1 MAFVKPKKSLGQHF
15 LKNEA
20 IAKRIA
26 DSLLLSEPTAVLEI
40 GPGMGVL
47 TKHLVQRPEVQLK
60 VIEIDSESVAYLK
73 ENNVLPETDIIEGD
87 FLHLPLDS
95 MYPGKFCI
103 TGNYPYNISS
113 QILFK
118 VYHHRDQVPQLT
130 GMFQRE
136 VARRVCSG
144 PHSKEYGILSV
155 LLQAYYTLEYLFT
168 VDENEFNPPPKVKS
182 GVLRMTRNEVKDIGC
197 NEKLFLRVIKA
208 GFNQRR
214 KTLRNSMRAVVG
226 SEIIDIDLLS
236 QRPEQLTVAEFIR
249 LTNAVEQVLLRQ
261 NPALE
266 IPAETIDDQL
276 LDS

>member
-20 IAKRIA
+20 VAKRIA
-26 DSLLLSEPTAVLEI
+26 DSLLLAEPTPVLEI

-47 TKHLVQRPEVQLK
+47 TKHLKERPEIQLK
-60 VIEIDSESVAYLK
+60 VIEIDTESVTYLK
-73 ENNVLPETDIIEGD
+73 ENKILPEKDIIEGD
-87 FLHLPLDS
+87 FLRLPLDT

-118 VYHHRDQVPQLT
+118 VYHHREQVPQLT

-155 LLQAYYTLEYLFT
+155 LLQAYYTVEYLFT

-182 GVLRMTRNEVKDIGC
+182 GVLRMTRNEVQDIGC
-197 NEKLFLRVIKA
+197 DEKLFLRVIKA

-214 KTLRNSMRAVVG
+214 KTLRNSMKAIVG
-226 SEIIDIDLLS
+226 SEPIDIDLLS
-236 QRPEQLTVAEFIR
+236 QRPEQLSVAEFVR
-249 LTNAVEQVLLRQ
+249 LTNAVEEVLSRQ
-261 NPALE
+261 NPGLQILPE
-266 IPAETIDDQL
+266 SEDDHI

>member
-1 MAFVKPKKSLGQHF
+1 MAYVKPKKSLGQHF
-15 LKNEA
+15 LKNDE

-26 DSLLLSEPTAVLEI
+26 DSLLLTEPTPVLEI

-47 TKHLVQRPEVQLK
+47 TKHLVLRPEVQLK
-60 VIEIDSESVAYLK
+60 VIEIDSESVEYLK
-73 ENNVLPETDIIEGD
+73 TNKILPEDDIISGD
-87 FLHLPLDS
+87 FLHLPLTD
-95 MYPGKFCI
+95 MYPDKFCI

-144 PHSKEYGILSV
+144 PNSKEYGILSV

-182 GVLRMTRNEVKDIGC
+182 GVLRMTRNATTDIGC
-197 NEKLFLRVIKA
+197 DEKLFLRVIKA

-214 KTLRNSMRAVVG
+214 KTLRNSMRAVTG
-226 SEIIDIDLLS
+226 QEELDIDLIS
-236 QRPEQLTVAEFIR
+236 KRPEQLTVSDFVR
-249 LTNAVEQVLLRQ
+249 LTNTVEEVLRRQ
-261 NPALE
+261 LPA
-266 IPAETIDDQL
+266 I
-276 LDS
+276 

>member
-1 MAFVKPKKSLGQHF
+1 MVYVKPKKSLGQHF

-26 DSLLLSEPTAVLEI
+26 DSLLLTEPTSVLEI

-47 TKHLVQRPEVQLK
+47 TKHLVLRPEVELK
-60 VIEIDSESVAYLK
+60 VIEIDSESVEYLK
-73 ENNVLPETDIIEGD
+73 TNKVLPEENILSGD
-87 FLHLPLDS
+87 FLQLPLTD

-168 VDENEFNPPPKVKS
+168 VDENEFIPPPKVKS
-182 GVLRMTRNEVKDIGC
+182 GVLRMTRNTVTDIGC
-197 NEKLFLRVIKA
+197 DEKLFLRVIKA

-214 KTLRNSMRAVVG
+214 KTLRNSMKAVVG
-226 SEIIDIDLLS
+226 AEILDIDLLS
-236 QRPEQLTVAEFIR
+236 QRPEQLTVQDFVR
-249 LTNAVEQVLLRQ
+249 LTNAVEDALRRQ
-261 NPALE
+261 MPAV
-266 IPAETIDDQL
+266 
-276 LDS
+276 